1 MDVIPSS
8 SSQKLKKS
16 KSDSTIAKSMSDP
29 TKKENFF
36 DAKDKKS
43 YRDDVEGAYYPNTYR
58 SRRKYKIGHN
68 FTEDSAMS
76 DEEACYQDDPD
87 GYLSDEYRPTEKEL
101 REVSTDSGLSDLDE
115 SNTEIKGL
123 CVEFLLNQCHS

>member
-1 MDVIPSS
+1 
-8 SSQKLKKS
+8 
-16 KSDSTIAKSMSDP
+16 MSDP

-43 YRDDVEGAYYPNTYR
+43 YRDDVEGACYSNTYR
-58 SRRKYKIGHN
+58 SKRKYKIGHN

-76 DEEACYQDDPD
+76 EEEACYQEDPD

-101 REVSTDSGLSDLDE
+101 GEVSTDSGLSDLDE

-123 CVEFLLNQCHS
+123 CIIFVSPAKHSGT